1 MFLLLGPWY
10 ANQLRCNQRPGE
22 RGGQTEPPDGLDT
35 SEPDV
40 VARQRLDLGP
50 DGVADARHDRHGEV
64 LHRHQQAL
72 RRALV
77 APRHAAG
84 DEYHRGR
91 EAHVGLEGGEHDP
104 RQGERPVVR
113 VRGLREEEHGP
124 HAEGDHAGGENDV
137 SCNDVKGLGNNVG
150 GEDADEAVREN
161 VEGCGQ
167 RRGTLVA
174 LPELDG
180 VPLPGAAWDRNLFTK
195 LLGRL
200 FDYQTHYMHHGLGNK
215 RRGGHQAPA
224 SARAC
229 WESVGE

>member
-1 MFLLLGPWY
+1 M
-10 ANQLRCNQRPGE
+10 
-22 RGGQTEPPDGLDT
+22 
-35 SEPDV
+35 
-40 VARQRLDLGP
+40 
-50 DGVADARHDRHGEV
+50 
-64 LHRHQQAL
+64 
-72 RRALV
+72 
-77 APRHAAG
+77 
-84 DEYHRGR
+84 
-91 EAHVGLEGGEHDP
+91 
-104 RQGERPVVR
+104 
-113 VRGLREEEHGP
+113 
-124 HAEGDHAGGENDV
+124 
-137 SCNDVKGLGNNVG
+137 KGLGNNVG

-180 VPLPGAAWDRNLFTK
+180 VPLPGAAWDRNLFKK

-215 RRGGHQAPA
+215 RRGGHQPPA